1 MFRQGVLLS
10 SLAVSGTAGFSTPTA
25 RTALEHVSVMQETI
39 EHGGDSSAVTE
50 QFVKPSLPR
59 GRALHTTSALSR
71 PHKVKVFE
79 FSADL
84 SHESEGSGGQIE
96 REPTACSLDWAAWL
110 YDLLKPQVSQVVVC
124 SPRKNALLKDASK
137 SDRIDTHKLAELP
150 HVRLQH
156 HRIRAPLLISFETE
170 GAQLFA
176 NAKSA
181 EDEIEDVVACC
192 SARQGVEGVK
202 SLIKIKKNH
211 LVGHV
216 CYRGLLGS
224 IEGCQC
230 L

>member
-1 MFRQGVLLS
+1 MLS

-110 YDLLKPQVSQVVVC
+110 YDLLKPQVSEVVVC
-124 SPRKNALLKDASK
+124 SPRKNARGKTQVRVIESIRTSWLSCPM
-137 SDRIDTHKLAELP
+137 SD
-150 HVRLQH
+150 
-156 HRIRAPLLISFETE
+156 
-170 GAQLFA
+170 
-176 NAKSA
+176 
-181 EDEIEDVVACC
+181 
-192 SARQGVEGVK
+192 
-202 SLIKIKKNH
+202 
-211 LVGHV
+211 
-216 CYRGLLGS
+216 GS
-224 IEGCQC
+224 IIEYAHRF
-230 L
+230 